1 MNDSRHDR
9 ALVSQFHV
17 IRFSLCEKIPLTAGM
32 LFRWFHSLN
41 VPKDFEMAVEFDPDL
56 DETNIEAYL
65 KIVAL

>member
-1 MNDSRHDR
+1 
-9 ALVSQFHV
+9 
-17 IRFSLCEKIPLTAGM
+17 M